1 MIIRFLCLFIALS
14 CAVPLTGHAD
24 NIQQIIEDLGIE
36 IKRENNSLQKSKLHI
51 YRARHYTRL
60 GEWEKGLEDYTS
72 ALELNHQAWIHLER
86 SRFLMATGNYR
97 LAYEDAVAAKNEL
110 KTLAPEANEIIRQ
123 AVDKID
129 DQNTLDN
136 PPTII
141 MDSRANPNRK
151 SRFDLMEAAGIFD
164 AKEKKLRQSRQKRMA
179 SRPQQAPSAAP
190 VKSQPK
196 RRG

>member
-1 MIIRFLCLFIALS
+1 MMIRSFCLFIVLS
-14 CAVPLTGHAD
+14 FAFPLTGHAE
-24 NIQQIIEDLGIE
+24 NIQKIIDNLGKE
-36 IKRENNSLQKSKLHI
+36 INSEHNSLQRSKQHI
-51 YRARHYTRL
+51 YRARHYSRL
-60 GEWEKGLEDYTS
+60 GESEKALEDYTR

-86 SRFLMATGNYR
+86 SRFLMAAGKYR

-110 KTLAPEANEIIRQ
+110 KTLTPEANEIIRQ
-123 AVDKID
+123 AVEKID

-164 AKEKKLRQSRQKRMA
+164 AKEKRLRQSRQKRIA
-179 SRPQQAPSAAP
+179 SRPQQAPAAAP
-190 VKSQPK
+190 VKSRPQ